1 MVETGERGVGKHIGD
16 TTVPL
21 LVALVIESPLR
32 FAWVLPF
39 RSNTSI
45 AGLFFDKTPAYDARL
60 TFELFGLLIWYTLS
74 VSNRFYFIVGE
85 LLQTTVLFF

>member
-1 MVETGERGVGKHIGD
+1 MGKLIGD
-16 TTVPL
+16 TTVLL
-21 LVALVIESPLR
+21 LVVLVIESPLG
-32 FAWVLPF
+32 FARVLPL

-45 AGLFFDKTPAYDARL
+45 AGLFFDKTPAYDVRL

-85 LLQTTVLFF
+85 LMQTTVLLF